1 MGEHLIK
8 KPRLATAVPT
18 RMALWAILALVV
30 MGTVWTYQDYRELT
44 RELSQYRD
52 TAIEENKAF
61 LKAVVSDTAA
71 HVRAEGKLYK
81 LRTKQMLTDE
91 LTNALAIVDSIYKH
105 LSPVS
110 APDVVKAAVR
120 EALREIRYNDGRGY
134 FFIVDLD
141 GVSQLATDRPEKEG
155 TNLLLDSPPKKRAMV
170 SQTLALALNGQELER
185 QGPYFFEH
193 TWSRP
198 DQPGDDHRKLTA
210 VKLYAPLG
218 WVIGT
223 GEYLDDA
230 LKATKANL
238 LARIETSTAGVGNY
252 LFGGQWDGAALTAPQ
267 KGKQMIG
274 VTDVNG
280 VKIVV
285 ELIRAAK
292 NGGGFLSYFIP
303 GFEGGPPRPKVSYVE
318 GIDQFEWYI
327 GAGIMLDDIERQVSE
342 RRSALNKRLMGNI
355 LRSLLVLVVLIAIY
369 FVLARRLSDSL
380 GANFAA
386 FQAFFDHAA
395 EKNIT
400 IDANQMAYAELEAVA
415 KSANTMVRSQR
426 DAESLALDRSAELEV
441 KNQQLEY
448 EIAQRKKVEQ
458 VLSEQQRHLEEQVS
472 ERTRDYVEA
481 KELADSANQA
491 KSDFLANMSHELRTP
506 LNAIIGFSDSI
517 RHEILGPLG
526 HDKYAEYI
534 TNIHASGGHLL
545 ELINDI
551 LDLSA
556 IEAGKMDLHEEEVDL
571 AEVAD
576 AAVSQILPRAETGEI
591 AIFVDAPDGM
601 DLLYADKRRL
611 MQILLNLLSNA
622 VKFTPNGGTVSLLVK
637 YENDAIELIVK
648 DTGLGMDADGLASAM
663 EPFGRTNSHIAG
675 LTEGTGLGLPLTNE
689 LVKAHDGVMKID
701 SELGVGTQVTVRF
714 GKNRIRSL
722 NGALD
727 ATKSSV

>member
-1 MGEHLIK
+1 
-8 KPRLATAVPT
+8 
-18 RMALWAILALVV
+18 MALWALLALVII
-30 MGTVWTYQDYRELT
+30 GSIWTFQDYRELT
-44 RELSQYRD
+44 RELNEYRE
-52 TAIEENKAF
+52 TSIAENKAF

-71 HVRAEGKLYK
+71 YVRAEGELYK
-81 LRTKQMLTDE
+81 HRARQKLTTE
-91 LTNALAIVDSIYKH
+91 LANAIAIVDSIYNR
-105 LSPVS
+105 LSPIAS
-110 APDVVKAAVR
+110 PDVVKAAVR
-120 EALREIRYNDGRGY
+120 EALREIRFNDGRGY
-134 FFIVDLD
+134 FFIVDLE
-141 GVSQLATDRPEKEG
+141 GVSQLAIGRPQYEG
-155 TNLLLDSPPKKRAMV
+155 KNLLLVSPPKERALV
-170 SQTLALALNGQELER
+170 SKTLSLALKGQELKQQE
-185 QGPYFFEH
+185 PYFFEH
-193 TWSRP
+193 SWSRP
-198 DQPGDDHRKLTA
+198 DQPGDDHQKLTG
-210 VKLYAPLG
+210 VKLFAPLG

-230 LKATKANL
+230 LKATKASL

-252 LFGGQWDGAALTAPQ
+252 LFGGQWNGIALTVPQ
-267 KGKQMIG
+267 KGKQMIN

-292 NGGGFLSYFIP
+292 NGGGFLNYVIP

-318 GIDQFEWYI
+318 SIDQFKWYI
-327 GAGIMLDDIERQVSE
+327 GAGVMLDDIERQVTE
-342 RRSALNKRLMGNI
+342 RHDALTKRLIGNI
-355 LRSLLVLVVLIAIY
+355 LRSLLVLGVLIAIY

-400 IDANQMAYAELEAVA
+400 INADQMAYAELEAVA
-415 KSANTMVRSQR
+415 LSANKMVRAQK
-426 DAESLALDRSAELEV
+426 DTENLALDRSAELEI

-458 VLSEQQRHLEEQVS
+458 VLSDQQRRLEEQVS
-472 ERTRDYVEA
+472 ERTLDYVKA
-481 KELADSANQA
+481 KELADRANQA

-556 IEAGKMDLHEEEVDL
+556 IEAGKMDLHEEDVDL

-576 AAVSQILPRAETGEI
+576 AAVAQILPRAEKGEI
-591 AIFVDAPDGM
+591 TIFVDAPDGQ

-622 VKFTPNGGTVSLLVK
+622 VKFTPKGGTVSLLVN
-637 YENDAIELIVK
+637 YESGAIELVVK
-648 DTGLGMDADGLASAM
+648 DTGLGMDEEGLASAM

-689 LVKAHDGVMKID
+689 LIKAHDGEMKIV

-714 GKNRIRSL
+714 GKNRTRSL
-722 NGALD
+722 NGVLD
-727 ATKSSV
+727 ALKSSV